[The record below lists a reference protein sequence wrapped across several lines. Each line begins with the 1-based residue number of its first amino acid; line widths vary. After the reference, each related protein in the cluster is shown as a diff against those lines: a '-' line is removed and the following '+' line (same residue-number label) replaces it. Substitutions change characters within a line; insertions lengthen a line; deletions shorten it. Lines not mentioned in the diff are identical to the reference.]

1 MPSPREATSSAAARA
16 KCRSNRTRNAPDG
29 SGARRRCTD
38 IGTTPA
44 AGSRRRGEAIRAP
57 VLASHTVVHEEQTF
71 RIVLCLD
78 GPQARVVLAPERLPP
93 LCVEIVALRDVG
105 AGARGDA
112 AQLDR
117 KSTRLNSSH
126 LVISYAVFCLKKK
139 RNLTCLVVA
148 SIG

>member
-1 MPSPREATSSAAARA
+1 M
-16 KCRSNRTRNAPDG
+16 
-29 SGARRRCTD
+29 
-38 IGTTPA
+38 GTPPA

-112 AQLDR
+112 PQLRRRPIDG
-117 KSTRLNSSH
+117 
-126 LVISYAVFCLKKK
+126 AC
-139 RNLTCLVVA
+139 VA
-148 SIG
+148 AGGLPGPRPARHTPVRGAFALP